1 MAVTAFL
8 TLGVGWAGAQQ
19 NRAIEILQR
28 AQDLQA
34 GTDQAVLE
42 TEGLAPGQESAEPG
56 ALGDSLGS
64 IGSSAETP
72 AELGREADDEGAV
85 LNLFEDPEIRK
96 LLGEN
101 PRFIYNAS
109 ERPDPMI
116 FPATRNAA
124 IFIELSAE
132 AEQLVRERKLIEAI
146 RVYERIVE
154 LADRRYFLEAR
165 RKINALRAEAG
176 LKAAEF
182 IAEEE
187 IVAELPG
194 WVPSN
199 TRGILYDENF
209 QICLVGDFLL
219 RPGDPVPTYPEV
231 SVESISP
238 SLVVYRMGRQTF
250 EVPVTGYEEFGAAG
264 NLTPISVVR
273 GR

>member
-1 MAVTAFL
+1 MRILQRRLLMAVTAFL

-116 FPATRNAA
+116 FPPVGRN
-124 IFIELSAE
+124 
-132 AEQLVRERKLIEAI
+132 
-146 RVYERIVE
+146 
-154 LADRRYFLEAR
+154 
-165 RKINALRAEAG
+165 
-176 LKAAEF
+176 
-182 IAEEE
+182 
-187 IVAELPG
+187 
-194 WVPSN
+194 VPCPCGSGKKYK
-199 TRGILYDENF
+199 RCHGK
-209 QICLVGDFLL
+209 
-219 RPGDPVPTYPEV
+219 
-231 SVESISP
+231 
-238 SLVVYRMGRQTF
+238 
-250 EVPVTGYEEFGAAG
+250 
-264 NLTPISVVR
+264 
-273 GR
+273 